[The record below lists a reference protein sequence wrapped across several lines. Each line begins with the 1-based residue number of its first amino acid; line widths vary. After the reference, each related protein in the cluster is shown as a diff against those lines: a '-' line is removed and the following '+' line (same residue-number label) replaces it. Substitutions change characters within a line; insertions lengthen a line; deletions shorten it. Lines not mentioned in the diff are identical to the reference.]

1 MIEQLN
7 IKDYAIIEQLDLEL
21 YPGLT
26 VITGETG
33 SGKTILLDALAVSL
47 GSRADR
53 VMVRHGAERAV
64 METKIG
70 GNTIRRLVSL
80 KGHTKAYYNDEPVTL
95 TALKEQ
101 TAELVDFHGQHDQQ
115 LILDVQHH
123 IHYLDRFC
131 GSGQPFPGI
140 GCCTYP
146 AESPAEVLI

>member
-53 VMVRHGAERAV
+53 V
-64 METKIG
+64 IG
-70 GNTIRRLVSL
+70 S
-80 KGHTKAYYNDEPVTL
+80 
-95 TALKEQ
+95 
-101 TAELVDFHGQHDQQ
+101 
-115 LILDVQHH
+115 
-123 IHYLDRFC
+123 
-131 GSGQPFPGI
+131 PGRS
-140 GCCTYP
+140 
-146 AESPAEVLI
+146 AS

>member
-53 VMVRHGAERAV
+53 VVVRLGA
-64 METKIG
+64 
-70 GNTIRRLVSL
+70 
-80 KGHTKAYYNDEPVTL
+80 
-95 TALKEQ
+95 
-101 TAELVDFHGQHDQQ
+101 
-115 LILDVQHH
+115 
-123 IHYLDRFC
+123 
-131 GSGQPFPGI
+131 
-140 GCCTYP
+140 
-146 AESPAEVLI
+146 